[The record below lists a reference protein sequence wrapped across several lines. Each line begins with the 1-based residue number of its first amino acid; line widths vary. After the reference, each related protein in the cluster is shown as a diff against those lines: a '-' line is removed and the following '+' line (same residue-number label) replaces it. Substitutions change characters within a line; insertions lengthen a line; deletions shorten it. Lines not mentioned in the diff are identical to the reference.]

1 VVAGACFILPATLI
15 VTAMAWS
22 YVRYGTYPMVGAAL
36 LAIKPVILAV
46 VVQAV
51 WSLGRTSVKSARL
64 ALLGGAALTANLLGV
79 GELTVLALTGA
90 LAGIAHSLG
99 RKPHGGM
106 ALLGS
111 ALPPAAVALAA
122 FGPVGAGSAVVSIW
136 EMFVVFLKIGSVLF
150 GSGYVL
156 LAFLRRDF
164 VERLGWLTEGQL
176 LDAVAVGQFTPGPVF
191 TTATFIGFVLGG
203 FSGATLATV
212 AIFLPAFVFVA
223 ISGPLVPRLRQSALA
238 GAVLDGLVVASLAVM
253 ASVTLTLAR
262 VAIVDWRTAGL
273 AVLAAFLLLRF
284 QVNSAWLVLGAGAL
298 GLVMPGA
305 R

>member
-1 VVAGACFILPATLI
+1 
-15 VTAMAWS
+15 
-22 YVRYGTYPMVGAAL
+22 
-36 LAIKPVILAV
+36 
-46 VVQAV
+46 
-51 WSLGRTSVKSARL
+51 
-64 ALLGGAALTANLLGV
+64 
-79 GELTVLALTGA
+79 
-90 LAGIAHSLG
+90 
-99 RKPHGGM
+99 
-106 ALLGS
+106 
-111 ALPPAAVALAA
+111 
-122 FGPVGAGSAVVSIW
+122 
-136 EMFVVFLKIGSVLF
+136 
-150 GSGYVL
+150 
-156 LAFLRRDF
+156 
-164 VERLGWLTEGQL
+164 
-176 LDAVAVGQFTPGPVF
+176 VAVGQFTPGPVF